1 MATKSDFTKNEKIID
16 LIDTDSDLD
25 NLEPNLSTP
34 HNSTFGL
41 PKKRKEIGQLNISE
55 SFLSDKKKK
64 KTTKYVDDSDF
75 ESDDNAKPAP
85 KGEIAAEAANFARN
99 GCPTPPLTACTPAPA
114 RRIVDPATGKA
125 FVNVTLEVYKRSKE
139 ESLDLYGYRVPR
151 AQHEHFIQEN
161 ESFVVYCREDD
172 DLDRFSYRLEEGE
185 FGRIGFFKKEAQK

>member
-1 MATKSDFTKNEKIID
+1 MGIPALGVEGAVLANQEHPHI
-16 LIDTDSDLD
+16 
-25 NLEPNLSTP
+25 PRVQLSTP
-34 HNSTFGL
+34 VSSLTPHTNSCNL
-41 PKKRKEIGQLNISE
+41 VVL
-55 SFLSDKKKK
+55 
-64 KTTKYVDDSDF
+64 
-75 ESDDNAKPAP
+75 A
-85 KGEIAAEAANFARN
+85 
-99 GCPTPPLTACTPAPA
+99 TPPLTACTPAPA